1 MIVWLAA
8 WGATA
13 LVFVALDAIW
23 LSQVAPKLYPPLIG
37 EVLSQKLEMAPA
49 VVFYLLYISGIVFLA
64 IRPALEKNSLAA
76 AALSAF
82 VIGLVAYGCYDLTN
96 QATLKVWDIR
106 ITLADMAWGS
116 IVSAIAA
123 SAGYW
128 AAQKVG

>member
-1 MIVWLAA
+1 MMVWLAA

-37 EVLSQKLEMAPA
+37 EVLSQKVDLAPA
-49 VVFYLLYISGIVFLA
+49 IVFYLLYISGIVFLA
-64 IRPALEKNSLAA
+64 IRPALEKNSLGT

-82 VIGLVAYGCYDLTN
+82 VLGLVAYGCYDLTN

-123 SAGYW
+123 GAGHW